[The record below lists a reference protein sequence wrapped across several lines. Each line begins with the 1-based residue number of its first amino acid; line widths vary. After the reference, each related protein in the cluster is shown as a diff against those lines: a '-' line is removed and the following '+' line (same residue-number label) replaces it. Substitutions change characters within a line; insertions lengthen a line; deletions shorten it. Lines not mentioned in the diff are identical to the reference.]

1 MTNEVIWTKLVLD
14 RFIQLANLT
23 EEEEIVIRT
32 RAAGWSRVKQ
42 AMELN
47 ISISGIDRI
56 ISRLRKK
63 TGPGYYDIAAG
74 ATLSGS
80 AAGTITLTA
89 YQDGVA
95 IPGMTASQT
104 VKAAGDI
111 VPLGVSGIIRNY
123 CTKPVSTL
131 TIVVSGMAATGTNL
145 AIDITKQ

>member
-1 MTNEVIWTKLVLD
+1 MTNKVIWTKLVLE

-63 TGPGYYDIAAG
+63 YDEVQRLDPILPPRKRSVYGRNPAKWH
-74 ATLSGS
+74 
-80 AAGTITLTA
+80 
-89 YQDGVA
+89 
-95 IPGMTASQT
+95 QT
-104 VKAAGDI
+104 VLPPYSMG
-111 VPLGVSGIIRNY
+111 
-123 CTKPVSTL
+123 TKIFFT
-131 TIVVSGMAATGTNL
+131 
-145 AIDITKQ
+145 